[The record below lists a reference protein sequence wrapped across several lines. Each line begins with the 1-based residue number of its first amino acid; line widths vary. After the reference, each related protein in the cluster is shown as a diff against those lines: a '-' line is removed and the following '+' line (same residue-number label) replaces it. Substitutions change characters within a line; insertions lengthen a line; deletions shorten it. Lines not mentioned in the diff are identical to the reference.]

1 MLQEKQ
7 EEQEIAVVG
16 TKQQQQPETELTAG
30 VLKKKSKN
38 TQKVKKNAFLIKQ
51 TKTGCKYK
59 KRICDPRL

>member
-30 VLKKKSKN
+30 VLKKN
-38 TQKVKKNAFLIKQ
+38 L
-51 TKTGCKYK
+51 KTH
-59 KRICDPRL
+59 KRLKRTRF